1 MFVQKGRTCLC
12 ERDIP
17 VGLRDVG
24 KSDAGGHM
32 TGCGGWSTCAV
43 GGGLFEGAHSLD
55 TQLPPPPPFRTAE
68 MKNWSEAI
76 KIHRSNKHFQLPKSG
91 QQSSHYM

>member
-1 MFVQKGRTCLC
+1 MQKGRTCLC

-24 KSDAGGHM
+24 KSDGHM
-32 TGCGGWSTCAV
+32 TGMGGGWSTCVV
-43 GGGLFEGAHSLD
+43 GGGVSGGAHSLD
-55 TQLPPPPPFRTAE
+55 TQLLPPPPPPFRTAE
-68 MKNWSEAI
+68 MKNWSAPI
-76 KIHRSNKHFQLPKSG
+76 KIHRSNKHFRLPKSG